1 MNALAGTAGTSGP
14 GGWRTPTVVL
24 VCASAILFLALGTRQ
39 GFGLFLQPMCSAL
52 GWGRETFSAAIALQN
67 LMWGLA
73 QPFVGAI
80 ADRYG
85 AGRVLV
91 VGGLCYAAGLVLMA
105 HSNTGLELGL
115 STGLLIGIGLS
126 ACSFGVVLGVVGRRA
141 PPARRTIAL
150 GIAGAG
156 GSIGQ
161 FAMLPFSQTL
171 ISQFGWFNALLV
183 LAAAAFLIVPL
194 AAALAGRTT
203 HAHAGGQGIG
213 QALREAANHKGFWLL
228 TGSFLVC
235 GFQTLFIM
243 VHLPAYL
250 VDRGGTALE
259 GMTALAAIGLANVAG
274 SFLCGF
280 LGDRYSKKHLLGIIY
295 WLRAVAIA
303 AFVLLPL
310 STWTIALFAIVLGF
324 TWLGTVPLTNS
335 LVAQIFGVQ
344 YLSTLFSIAWLGHQ
358 VGAFAGVWLGGYAF
372 DTTGSYTAVWIVAIG
387 ASVVAALACLPI
399 DERALRVPAPEPVR

>member
-1 MNALAGTAGTSGP
+1 MNATPGTPSPRASTAI
-14 GGWRTPTVVL
+14 VL
-24 VCASAILFLALGTRQ
+24 ICASAILFLALGTRQ

-67 LMWGLA
+67 LLWGLA
-73 QPFVGAI
+73 QPFAGAI
-80 ADRYG
+80 ADRFG
-85 AGRVLV
+85 AGRVLA

-105 HSNTGLELGL
+105 YSNTGLELNL

-150 GIAGAG
+150 GIAGTG

-161 FAMLPFSQTL
+161 FAMLPYSQTL
-171 ISQFGWFNALLV
+171 ISQLGWVNALLA
-183 LAAAAFLIVPL
+183 LAASAFLIVPL
-194 AAALAGRTT
+194 AAALAGRP
-203 HAHAGGQGIG
+203 APAQGSGQGIG
-213 QALREAANHKGFWLL
+213 RALREATSHKGFWLL
-228 TGSFLVC
+228 TGSFFVC

-250 VDRGGTALE
+250 VDRGATAVE
-259 GMTALAAIGLANVAG
+259 GMAALAAIGLANVVG
-274 SFLCGF
+274 SLLCGY
-280 LGDRYSKKHLLGIIY
+280 LGDRYSKKQLLGLIY
-295 WLRAVAIA
+295 ALRAVAIA

-310 STWTIALFAIVLGF
+310 STWSLAAFAIVMGI

-358 VGAFAGVWLGGYAF
+358 VGSFAGVWLGGYAF
-372 DTTGSYTAVWIVAIG
+372 DATGSYTAVWIVAIG

-399 DERALRVPAPEPVR
+399 DERSLRVPVTSREART

>member
-1 MNALAGTAGTSGP
+1 MNAPAALALP
-14 GGWRTPTVVL
+14 GWRTPTVVL
-24 VCASAILFLALGTRQ
+24 ACAAAILFIALGTRQ

-67 LMWGLA
+67 LLWGLA
-73 QPFVGAI
+73 QPFAGAI

-91 VGGLCYAAGLVLMA
+91 VGGLSYAAGLVLMA
-105 HSNTGLELGL
+105 YSSTGLELGL
-115 STGLLIGIGLS
+115 STGVLIGIGLS

-141 PPARRTIAL
+141 PPERRTIAL

-161 FAMLPFSQTL
+161 FAMLPYSQAL
-171 ISQFGWFNALLV
+171 IAQFGWFNALVV
-183 LAAAAFLIVPL
+183 LAASAFLIVPL

-203 HAHAGGQGIG
+203 VAHGGGQGIG
-213 QALREAANHKGFWLL
+213 QALREAGQHKGFWLL

-259 GMTALAAIGLANVAG
+259 GMTALAAIGLANVVG
-274 SFLCGF
+274 SFVCGY
-280 LGDRYSKKHLLGIIY
+280 LGDRYSKKRLLGGIY
-295 WLRAVAIA
+295 ALRAVAIT
-303 AFVLLPL
+303 AFVLMPL
-310 STWTIALFAIVLGF
+310 STWSIAVFAIVMGA

-344 YLSTLFSIAWLGHQ
+344 YLSTLFSLAWLGHQ
-358 VGAFAGVWLGGYAF
+358 VGAFAGAWLGGYAF
-372 DTTGSYTAVWIVAIG
+372 DTTGSYAAVWIIAIG
-387 ASVVAALACLPI
+387 ASVVAAAACLPI
-399 DERALRVPAPEPVR
+399 DERTLRVSAVAEGAKG

>member
-1 MNALAGTAGTSGP
+1 MNAASVP
-14 GGWRTPTVVL
+14 SPPHGWRSPAIVL
-24 VCASAILFLALGTRQ
+24 ACASAILFLALGTRQ

-67 LMWGLA
+67 LLWGLA
-73 QPFVGAI
+73 QPFAGAI
-80 ADRYG
+80 ADRFG
-85 AGRVLV
+85 AGRVLA

-105 HSNTGLELGL
+105 YSRTGVELNL

-126 ACSFGVVLGVVGRRA
+126 ACSFGVVLGVVGRHA

-150 GIAGAG
+150 GIAGTG

-161 FAMLPFSQTL
+161 FAMLPYSQTL

-183 LAAAAFLIVPL
+183 LAASAFLIVPL
-194 AAALAGRTT
+194 AAALAGRAAP
-203 HAHAGGQGIG
+203 AHGSGQRLGP
-213 QALREAANHKGFWLL
+213 ALREATSHKGFWLL

-259 GMTALAAIGLANVAG
+259 GMAALAAIGLANVVG
-274 SFLCGF
+274 SLLCGY
-280 LGDRYSKKHLLGIIY
+280 LGDRHSKKLLLGLIY
-295 WLRAVAIA
+295 GLRAVAIA

-310 STWTIALFAIVLGF
+310 STWSIAAFAIVMGM

-358 VGAFAGVWLGGYAF
+358 VGAFAGAWLGGYAF
-372 DTTGSYTAVWIVAIG
+372 DATGSYTAVWVVAIG

-399 DERALRVPAPEPVR
+399 DERSLRVPAASPEART

>member
-1 MNALAGTAGTSGP
+1 
-14 GGWRTPTVVL
+14 VL
-24 VCASAILFLALGTRQ
+24 ICASAILFLALGTRQ

-52 GWGRETFSAAIALQN
+52 GWGRETFAGAIALQN
-67 LMWGLA
+67 LLWGLA
-73 QPFVGAI
+73 QPFAGAV
-80 ADRYG
+80 ADRFG
-85 AGRVLV
+85 AGRVLA

-105 HSNTGLELGL
+105 YSNTSLDLGL

-141 PPARRTIAL
+141 PPERRTIAL

-161 FAMLPFSQTL
+161 FAMLPYSQAL
-171 ISQFGWFNALLV
+171 ISQLGWLNALLA
-183 LAAAAFLIVPL
+183 LAASAFLIVPL
-194 AAALAGRTT
+194 AAGLAGRAV
-203 HAHAGGQGIG
+203 HGHGDGQKIG
-213 QALREAANHKGFWLL
+213 QALREATGHRGFWLL

-235 GFQTLFIM
+235 GFQTLFMM

-250 VDRGGTALE
+250 VDRGGTALD
-259 GMTALAAIGLANVAG
+259 GMTALAAIGLANVGG
-274 SFLCGF
+274 SFLCGY

-310 STWTIALFAIVLGF
+310 STLSIAVFAIVMGM

-358 VGAFAGVWLGGYAF
+358 FGAFAGAWLGGYVF
-372 DTTGSYTAVWIVAIG
+372 DTTGSYAAVWIIAIG
-387 ASVVAALACLPI
+387 ASVVAALACMPI
-399 DERALRVPAPEPVR
+399 DERSLRAPAPPGEARA

>member
-1 MNALAGTAGTSGP
+1 MTAPSGAALP

-52 GWGRETFSAAIALQN
+52 GWGRETFAAAIALQN
-67 LMWGLA
+67 LLWGLA
-73 QPFVGAI
+73 QPFAGAV
-80 ADRYG
+80 ADRFG
-85 AGRVLV
+85 AGRVLA

-105 HSNTGLELGL
+105 SSNTGLDLGL

-141 PPARRTIAL
+141 PPERRTIAL

-161 FAMLPFSQTL
+161 FAMLPYSQAL
-171 ISQFGWFNALLV
+171 ISQLGWLNALLA
-183 LAAAAFLIVPL
+183 LAVSAFLIVPL
-194 AAALAGRTT
+194 AAGLAGRTV
-203 HAHAGGQGIG
+203 HGHAGGQGIG
-213 QALREAANHKGFWLL
+213 QALREATGHRGFWLL

-259 GMTALAAIGLANVAG
+259 GMTVLAAIGLANVVG
-274 SFLCGF
+274 SFLCGY

-295 WLRAVAIA
+295 WLRAAAIA

-310 STWTIALFAIVLGF
+310 STWSIAAFAIVMGM

-358 VGAFAGVWLGGYAF
+358 VGAFAGAWLGGYVF
-372 DTTGSYTAVWIVAIG
+372 DATGGYGAVWIIAVG
-387 ASVVAALACLPI
+387 ASIVAALACMPI
-399 DERALRVPAPEPVR
+399 DERSLRVPVPSKAARA

>member
-1 MNALAGTAGTSGP
+1 
-14 GGWRTPTVVL
+14 VL

-52 GWGRETFSAAIALQN
+52 GWGRETFAAAIALQN
-67 LMWGLA
+67 LLWGLA
-73 QPFVGAI
+73 QPFAGAV
-80 ADRYG
+80 ADRFG
-85 AGRVLV
+85 AGRVLA

-105 HSNTGLELGL
+105 YSNTGLDLGL

-141 PPARRTIAL
+141 PPERRTIAL

-161 FAMLPFSQTL
+161 FAMLPYSQAL
-171 ISQFGWFNALLV
+171 ISQLGWLNALLA
-183 LAAAAFLIVPL
+183 LAASAFLIVPL
-194 AAALAGRTT
+194 AAGLAGRAV
-203 HAHAGGQGIG
+203 HRDGDGQKIG
-213 QALREAANHKGFWLL
+213 QALREATGHRGFWLL

-235 GFQTLFIM
+235 GFQTLFMM

-250 VDRGGTALE
+250 VDRGGTALD
-259 GMTALAAIGLANVAG
+259 GMTALAAIGLANVGG
-274 SFLCGF
+274 SFLCGY

-310 STWTIALFAIVLGF
+310 STLSIAVFAIVMGM

-358 VGAFAGVWLGGYAF
+358 FGAFAGAWLGGYVF
-372 DTTGSYTAVWIVAIG
+372 DTTGSYATVWIIAIG
-387 ASVVAALACLPI
+387 ASVVAALACMPI
-399 DERALRVPAPEPVR
+399 DERSLRAPVPSGEARA

>member
-1 MNALAGTAGTSGP
+1 
-14 GGWRTPTVVL
+14 VL

-52 GWGRETFSAAIALQN
+52 GWGRETFAAAIALQN
-67 LMWGLA
+67 LLWGLA
-73 QPFVGAI
+73 QPFAGAV
-80 ADRYG
+80 ADRFG
-85 AGRVLV
+85 AGRVLA

-105 HSNTGLELGL
+105 YSNTGLDLGL

-141 PPARRTIAL
+141 PPERRTIAL

-161 FAMLPFSQTL
+161 FAMLPYSQAL
-171 ISQFGWFNALLV
+171 ISQFGWLNALLA
-183 LAAAAFLIVPL
+183 LAVSAFLIVPL
-194 AAALAGRTT
+194 AAGLAGRAV
-203 HAHAGGQGIG
+203 HGHGDGQKIG
-213 QALREAANHKGFWLL
+213 QALREATGHRGFWLL

-250 VDRGGTALE
+250 VDRGGSALD
-259 GMTALAAIGLANVAG
+259 GMTALTAIGLANVGG
-274 SFLCGF
+274 SFLCGY

-303 AFVLLPL
+303 VFVLLPL
-310 STWTIALFAIVLGF
+310 STLSIAVFAIVMGM

-358 VGAFAGVWLGGYAF
+358 VGAFAGAWLGGYVF
-372 DTTGSYTAVWIVAIG
+372 DTTGSYAVVWIIAIG
-387 ASVVAALACLPI
+387 ASVVAALACMPI
-399 DERALRVPAPEPVR
+399 DERSLRAPVPSGEARA

>member
-1 MNALAGTAGTSGP
+1 MSAIAGMRLPRASPAIALA
-14 GGWRTPTVVL
+14 
-24 VCASAILFLALGTRQ
+24 CASAILFLALGTRQ

-67 LMWGLA
+67 LLWGLA
-73 QPFVGAI
+73 QPFAGAI
-80 ADRYG
+80 ADRFG

-105 HSNTGLELGL
+105 YSSTGIELNL
-115 STGLLIGIGLS
+115 STGLLVGIGLS

-161 FAMLPFSQTL
+161 FAMLPYSQTL
-171 ISQFGWFNALLV
+171 IAQFGWFNALLA
-183 LAAAAFLIVPL
+183 LAASALLIVPL
-194 AAALAGRTT
+194 AAALAGR
-203 HAHAGGQGIG
+203 AAPARGAGQGIG
-213 QALREAANHKGFWLL
+213 VALREATSHKGFWLL
-228 TGSFLVC
+228 TGSFFVC

-243 VHLPAYL
+243 IHLPAYL
-250 VDRGGTALE
+250 VDRGATALE
-259 GMTALAAIGLANVAG
+259 GMAALAAIGLANVVG
-274 SFLCGF
+274 SLLCGF
-280 LGDRYSKKHLLGIIY
+280 LGDRYSKKHLLGLIY
-295 WLRAVAIA
+295 SLRAVAIT
-303 AFVLLPL
+303 AFVLAPL
-310 STWTIALFAIVLGF
+310 SVWSIAAFAIVMGM

-358 VGAFAGVWLGGYAF
+358 VGAFAGAWLGGYAF
-372 DTTGSYTAVWIVAIG
+372 DATGSYMAVWIVAIG

-399 DERALRVPAPEPVR
+399 DERSLRIPAVSREART

>member
-1 MNALAGTAGTSGP
+1 MNAPSGAALP
-14 GGWRTPTVVL
+14 GAWRSPAVVL
-24 VCASAILFLALGTRQ
+24 ACASAILFIALGTRQ

-80 ADRYG
+80 ADRFG

-105 HSNTGLELGL
+105 YSSTGLDLSL

-141 PPARRTIAL
+141 PPERRTIAL

-161 FAMLPFSQTL
+161 FAMLPYSQAL
-171 ISQFGWFNALLV
+171 ISQLGWLNALLA
-183 LAAAAFLIVPL
+183 LAVSAFLIVPL
-194 AAALAGRTT
+194 AAGLAGRAV
-203 HAHAGGQGIG
+203 HAHGSGQGIG
-213 QALREAANHKGFWLL
+213 QALREATGHKGFWLL

-259 GMTALAAIGLANVAG
+259 G
-274 SFLCGF
+274 
-280 LGDRYSKKHLLGIIY
+280 
-295 WLRAVAIA
+295 
-303 AFVLLPL
+303 
-310 STWTIALFAIVLGF
+310 
-324 TWLGTVPLTNS
+324 
-335 LVAQIFGVQ
+335 
-344 YLSTLFSIAWLGHQ
+344 
-358 VGAFAGVWLGGYAF
+358 
-372 DTTGSYTAVWIVAIG
+372 
-387 ASVVAALACLPI
+387 
-399 DERALRVPAPEPVR
+399 

>member
-1 MNALAGTAGTSGP
+1 MTI
-14 GGWRTPTVVL
+14 VL
-24 VCASAILFLALGTRQ
+24 ICASAILFLALGTRQ

-67 LMWGLA
+67 LLWGLA
-73 QPFVGAI
+73 QPFTGAI
-80 ADRYG
+80 ADRFG

-105 HSNTGLELGL
+105 YSNTGLELNL

-150 GIAGAG
+150 GIAGTG
-156 GSIGQ
+156 GAIGQ
-161 FAMLPFSQTL
+161 FAMLPWAQTL
-171 ISQFGWFNALLV
+171 ISQFGWFNALLA
-183 LAAAAFLIVPL
+183 LAASAFLIVPL
-194 AAALAGRTT
+194 AAALAGRAAPV
-203 HAHAGGQGIG
+203 HGVSQGIG
-213 QALREAANHKGFWLL
+213 PALREAMSHRGFWFL
-228 TGSFLVC
+228 TGSFFVC

-243 VHLPAYL
+243 VHLPAYI

-259 GMTALAAIGLANVAG
+259 GMGALAAIMLANIVG
-274 SFLCGF
+274 SLLCGY
-280 LGDRYSKKHLLGIIY
+280 LGDRYSKKQLLAFIY
-295 WLRAVAIA
+295 ALRAVAIA
-303 AFVLLPL
+303 AFVLSPL
-310 STWTIALFAIVLGF
+310 TTWSLAVFAIVLGI

-358 VGAFAGVWLGGYAF
+358 IGSFAGVWLGGYAF
-372 DTTGSYTAVWIVAIG
+372 DTTGSYMAVWIVAIG

-399 DERALRVPAPEPVR
+399 DERPLRVPAASREARA

>member
-1 MNALAGTAGTSGP
+1 
-14 GGWRTPTVVL
+14 
-24 VCASAILFLALGTRQ
+24 
-39 GFGLFLQPMCSAL
+39 MCSAL

-67 LMWGLA
+67 LLWGLA
-73 QPFVGAI
+73 QPFAGAI
-80 ADRYG
+80 ADRFG

-105 HSNTGLELGL
+105 YSSTGIELNL
-115 STGLLIGIGLS
+115 STGLLVGIGLS

-161 FAMLPFSQTL
+161 FAMLPYSQTL
-171 ISQFGWFNALLV
+171 IAQFGWFNALLA
-183 LAAAAFLIVPL
+183 LAASALLIVPL
-194 AAALAGRTT
+194 AAALAGR
-203 HAHAGGQGIG
+203 AAPARGAGQGIG
-213 QALREAANHKGFWLL
+213 VALREATSHKGFWLL
-228 TGSFLVC
+228 TGSFFVC

-243 VHLPAYL
+243 IHLPAYL
-250 VDRGGTALE
+250 VDRGATALE
-259 GMTALAAIGLANVAG
+259 GMAALAAIGLANVVG
-274 SFLCGF
+274 SLLCGF
-280 LGDRYSKKHLLGIIY
+280 LGDRYSKKHLLGLIY
-295 WLRAVAIA
+295 SLRAVAIT
-303 AFVLLPL
+303 AFVLAPL
-310 STWTIALFAIVLGF
+310 SVWSIAAFAIVMGM

-358 VGAFAGVWLGGYAF
+358 VGAFAGAWLGGYAF
-372 DTTGSYTAVWIVAIG
+372 DATGSYMAVWIVAIG

-399 DERALRVPAPEPVR
+399 DERSLRIPAVSREART